1 MKSTLNKNLTNI
13 RNFLVLLKTENPT
26 QEEVVNFLL
35 NLKTFVFNQY
45 GLNENDYNITIQF
58 VSPKVLDYDEASM
71 FADEHNNKK
80 FTIYLNKEKLS
91 GKNNLVRIE
100 RNNQNKKTEQQTSNL
115 EEQHNN
121 RIESIL
127 ALTQSFLHEIG
138 HVMQYILKPKQMQQE
153 DELKTTVYDSLE
165 HIYFLLENSRKKRL
179 IIKTLNKHINALAYM
194 SGPEKDANRKSYI
207 YFANVLAI
215 LLSVEEDEANAEFFC
230 ILYHNLN
237 LAKKYNYELYRKYT
251 KENREAIKKLHD
263 LEIEK
268 ELANLTKSLMQN

>member
-91 GKNNLVRIE
+91 GKNSLVRIE
-100 RNNQNKKTEQQTSNL
+100 RNNQNKKTEQQTSNI

-138 HVMQYILKPKQMQQE
+138 HVMQYILQPKQMQQE
-153 DELKTTVYDSLE
+153 DELKTDIYDSLE
-165 HIYFLLENSRKKRL
+165 HIYYLLENSRKKRL
-179 IIKTLNKHINALAYM
+179 LIKTLNKHINALAYM
-194 SGPEKDANRKSYI
+194 SAPEKDANRKSYI

-215 LLSVEEDEANAEFFC
+215 LLSVEEDDANAEFFC

-268 ELANLTKSLMQN
+268 ELANLTKSLM